1 MSYSVRNCSRSGRE
15 RDFVARFEAVNY
27 AKGGSPRMSTVAQKL
42 GIKAEFRIAVDGMSV
57 PATVRLLGELPEG
70 VVVAG
75 RHGSPA
81 DQVILVADGLADLA
95 PKLVGVWDE
104 IANGGRLW
112 VWYRKGAKAQG
123 SAVPL
128 HRDTL
133 QALLAEHGM
142 DGVTLISVDDTWSS
156 MRVRQV

>member
-1 MSYSVRNCSRSGRE
+1 
-15 RDFVARFEAVNY
+15 
-27 AKGGSPRMSTVAQKL
+27 MSTAARKL
-42 GIKAEFRIAVDGMSV
+42 GIKAGNAVVVDGMSIDE
-57 PATVRLLGELPEG
+57 TKRLLGELPDG
-70 VVVAG
+70 VAVSDRSG
-75 RHGSPA
+75 TPA
-81 DQVILVADGLADLA
+81 DQVILVADDLAGLAL
-95 PKLVGVWDE
+95 KLGGVWDE
-104 IANGGRLW
+104 VAPGGRLW

>member
-1 MSYSVRNCSRSGRE
+1 ME
-15 RDFVARFEAVNY
+15 
-27 AKGGSPRMSTVAQKL
+27 GSRMSTVAQKL
-42 GIKAEFRIAVDGMSV
+42 GIKPDNGIAVDGMSV
-57 PATVRLLGELPEG
+57 AATVSLLEELPDG
-70 VVVAG
+70 VVVSA
-75 RHGSPA
+75 RDGSPV
-81 DQVILVADGLADLA
+81 DQVILVADELADLA

-104 IANGGRLW
+104 IASGGRLW

-123 SAVPL
+123 SDIPL

-156 MRVRQV
+156 MRVREV